1 MSGSFEIET
10 DQTNAF
16 LAWEYRVYGT
26 FHRIPSL
33 IFTQKMSGF
42 HAILSD
48 HFSTLTI
55 CTFSNSKMNVFGDSD
70 FFVQNDTYFP
80 YIYLTFWKPTHT
92 GFIEKRPIFQV
103 FGIFRQLQKI
113 PDAQFQSGSHL
124 SGATQLWL
132 FFRQNFA
139 IYLNIN

>member
-1 MSGSFEIET
+1 
-10 DQTNAF
+10 
-16 LAWEYRVYGT
+16 
-26 FHRIPSL
+26 
-33 IFTQKMSGF
+33 MSGF

-48 HFSTLTI
+48 HFSTLTF

-92 GFIEKRPIFQV
+92 EFIEKRPIFQV

-124 SGATQLWL
+124 SGATRIRPQRSLEKEVL
-132 FFRQNFA
+132 SEQP
-139 IYLNIN
+139 

>member
-1 MSGSFEIET
+1 MPGSFEIET

-33 IFTQKMSGF
+33 IFTQKMASF

-48 HFSTLTI
+48 YFSPLTF

-80 YIYLTFWKPTHT
+80 NIYLTF
-92 GFIEKRPIFQV
+92 
-103 FGIFRQLQKI
+103 
-113 PDAQFQSGSHL
+113 
-124 SGATQLWL
+124 
-132 FFRQNFA
+132 
-139 IYLNIN
+139 

>member
-1 MSGSFEIET
+1 
-10 DQTNAF
+10 
-16 LAWEYRVYGT
+16 
-26 FHRIPSL
+26 
-33 IFTQKMSGF
+33 MSGF

-48 HFSTLTI
+48 HFSTLTF
-55 CTFSNSKMNVFGDSD
+55 CTFSNSKMSVFGDSD

-92 GFIEKRPIFQV
+92 EFIEKRPIFQV

-124 SGATQLWL
+124 SGATQLLEKVLLGKWSEIAML
-132 FFRQNFA
+132 ELQRIWFA
-139 IYLNIN
+139 G

>member
-1 MSGSFEIET
+1 M
-10 DQTNAF
+10 
-16 LAWEYRVYGT
+16 YGT
-26 FHRIPSL
+26 FQRIPSL

-48 HFSTLTI
+48 HFSTLTF

-70 FFVQNDTYFP
+70 FFIQNDTYFP
-80 YIYLTFWKPTHT
+80 YIYLTFLKPTHT

-124 SGATQLWL
+124 SGATHMQTSQQTLNL
-132 FFRQNFA
+132 FDRS
-139 IYLNIN
+139 